1 MESNGDSAISFTP
14 YWNFTKKN
22 PLVLPLTHLHTPK
35 SHRKWKKKNKQKTKH
50 KTQKNYFPTHLYLY
64 TFMLQCEDKWTVKMV
79 MSFILDHN
87 KL

>member
-1 MESNGDSAISFTP
+1 MGIQLLVLLHTEISQ
-14 YWNFTKKN
+14 KKN

-64 TFMLQCEDKWTVKMV
+64 TFMLQCEDK
-79 MSFILDHN
+79 
-87 KL
+87 